1 MIEQKATVLRSD
13 ESTIWL
19 QAERQSTCDKCQMK
33 KGCGTGLLSEHVGRR
48 FSTIAVPKRQA
59 VEPGQKMNVSI
70 PEEALLH
77 GAFMMYLLPILFMF
91 MGAVISR
98 FIFANELL
106 EIIGGL
112 AGLMFGFYW
121 VKTRLKNQKIAI
133 ETQILEEK

>member
-19 QAERQSTCDKCQMK
+19 QAERQSTCDKCQVK

-112 AGLMFGFYW
+112 MISTWNAL
-121 VKTRLKNQKIAI
+121 A
-133 ETQILEEK
+133 